1 MALFTLSSPYRDE
14 NRSLIAAL
22 KAATFIYKL
31 VAFLDVSN
39 IEHLYNGS
47 RSILETVKYMHLRH
61 LLVGSAMLC
70 RMQNDPRAVHIAT
83 NGSCYEIRSCGYSS
97 LPRPHGM

>member
-1 MALFTLSSPYRDE
+1 MELFTLSSPSRDE

-22 KAATFIYKL
+22 KAATSILSFL
-31 VAFLDVSN
+31 AFLDVSN
-39 IEHLYNGS
+39 IGHLWNGA